1 MKRRGIWMSVGAV
14 VVLLGGL
21 QGTAMAKKVIWSPM
35 KGRVMLNGQ
44 PAAGALLVRNFDWEW
59 KDETGSDQ
67 TVTNAAGEFSLP
79 AIERSSLLGSLV
91 PHQPVIKQVMVIEYK
106 GVKYQAWGFH
116 KMNYSENGENE
127 GRPIIV
133 TCRLEAER
141 ALHGQVSG
149 ICEFN

>member
-1 MKRRGIWMSVGAV
+1 MKLRGIWVSVGTS
-14 VVLLGGL
+14 VVLMGCL
-21 QGTAMAKKVIWSPM
+21 QGTAMAKMVIWSPM
-35 KGRVMLNGQ
+35 TGRVTLNGQ
-44 PAAGALLVRNFDWEW
+44 PAAGAVLMRNFDWEW

-67 TVTNAAGEFSLP
+67 TVANSAGEFSLP
-79 AIERSSLLGSLV
+79 VIERSSLLGSLL

-116 KMNYSENGENE
+116 KMNYKINGENE
-127 GRPIIV
+127 GRPINV